1 MSNTKIDIGEKYKHY
16 KTKDTYEV
24 MNLAT
29 MQLPDDTGLDMCECV
44 IYKKEEDVRLWV
56 RPAEMFL
63 EKVNDQ
69 DGIEV
74 SRFERV

>member
-1 MSNTKIDIGEKYKHY
+1 MSNTKINIGEKYKHY

-44 IYKKEEDVRLWV
+44 IYKKENSDRLWV
-56 RPAEMFL
+56 RPVAMFL
-63 EKVNDQ
+63 EKIIDHSGLEVN
-69 DGIEV
+69 
-74 SRFERV
+74 RFEKV